1 MMLTSALSFSHNS
14 SLHRLPS
21 LRFRIAVFSLFI
33 AALLIPSI
41 LNAESSNPA
50 SLPLVQMDVLE
61 YQGAFIIPSAVYG
74 ESSADDVAGQ
84 MEYNPVRHSLFF
96 AGKFT
101 QGAVAEFSIPDLVNT
116 TTVSLLNTATVLQDF
131 RRVLHQT
138 TDGNPQS
145 IDRVTG
151 LKLLNGKLIVNGV
164 GFYDAAADNT
174 HTTLVIEDANN
185 IATSTISGY
194 YELQG
199 AAHIAGWISNV
210 PLIWQSNLGGAY
222 LSGNAPNYSINS
234 RYPQGI
240 TAFIFDPATLSGAPA
255 GEIPTTTLLDSSLA
269 NPLYADFN
277 TYQNANYNIL
287 STNGTS
293 PFTGHTAAD
302 IGAVAGNNNLW
313 TESSRV
319 GYGFIVP
326 NSRTYMTIGSS
337 GGHGSGIGY
346 KATPNGLAPFSCPG
360 PCAYDP
366 DDYYNYYWLW
376 DVNDLIAV
384 KDGTMQPYDVR
395 PYAYGVFD
403 APFQTDIFNGGVARH
418 NAVIGGVYDPASNL
432 LYLTI
437 KGGESTPRYGVTSLV
452 VAYKL
457 TNVSQQLIF
466 EDGLEAN

>member
-1 MMLTSALSFSHNS
+1 MAIMITNA
-14 SLHRLPS
+14 PS
-21 LRFRIAVFSLFI
+21 LSGNFMHRFLLRIRLAVISLLI
-33 AALLIPSI
+33 ALLVIPPSV
-41 LNAESSNPA
+41 NAEFTDPA
-50 SLPLVQMDVLE
+50 SLPLVQIDVLE

-74 ESSADDVAGQ
+74 ESSADNVTGQ
-84 MEYNPVRHSLFF
+84 MEYNPVNHSLFF
-96 AGKFT
+96 AGKFSE
-101 QGAVAEFSIPDLVNT
+101 GAVAEFSIPALVNT
-116 TTVSLLNTATVLQDF
+116 TTVSLLNTGTVLQNF
-131 RRVLHQT
+131 RIVLNQT
-138 TDGNPQS
+138 ADGNPQS

-151 LKLLNGKLIVNGV
+151 LKLFDGKLVVNGV

-199 AAHIAGWISNV
+199 AAHIAGWISTV
-210 PLIWQSNLGGAY
+210 PLVWQSTLGGAY
-222 LSGNAPNYSINS
+222 LSGNAPNYAINS

-269 NPLYADFN
+269 NPLYADFD

-287 STNGTS
+287 STNGTP

-302 IGAVAGNNNLW
+302 IGAVAGTNGLW
-313 TESSRV
+313 TVNSRV
-319 GYGFIVP
+319 SYGFIVP
-326 NSRTYMTIGSS
+326 ESRTYMTIGSS
-337 GGHGSGIGY
+337 GGHVSGIGY
-346 KATPNGLAPFSCPG
+346 KATPNGKDYNCGG
-360 PCAYDP
+360 PCAYDA

-376 DVNDLIAV
+376 DVNDLVAV
-384 KDGTMQPYDVR
+384 KNGNMQPYDVR

-403 APFQTDIFNGGVARH
+403 APFQTDIFNGGIARH
-418 NAVIGGVYDPASNL
+418 NAVIGGVYDPASGL

-437 KGGESTPRYGVTSLV
+437 KGGESTARYGVNPLV
-452 VAYKL
+452 VVYKL

-466 EDGLEAN
+466 RDGLELN